1 MIQLEH
7 VSKAYRMGAITVQ
20 ALRDVSLSIVPG
32 EFVALMG
39 ASGSGKSTL
48 MHVLGLLDQPTSGA
62 YRLFGRDVAG
72 LSEDEFAILRSRTVG
87 FVFQQFHLL
96 ARTSAEENVALPALY
111 SFDPVPAGRAA
122 ALLQEIGLGD
132 RRRHKPNELSGGQQQ
147 RVAIARSLVND
158 PQILLAD
165 EPTGNLDS
173 ASAAEIIGILTALN
187 RQGKTIILVTHEID
201 LAACARR
208 IIRLRDGCVVSDEVH
223 EPTVAQDGPP
233 DGAGLAA
240 RRPTG
245 APARAL
251 AGAQRLPNR
260 AERLRSSL
268 RRTGPLLR
276 QAFRSVAAAKVR
288 SALSMLGILIGVAA
302 IIAMLALGTGAKE
315 AMRQSLSS
323 LGSNLLV
330 LMPGTVQVRG
340 VTQAAGDTTRL
351 TLEDLQGLR
360 VAESAIV
367 RLAPSVGGRAQAVYR
382 SANCNTQVLGTT
394 PEYQAMRSWALRG
407 GRFFTTN
414 EVTQRARVAVVGATV
429 ARELFSGANAVGEY
443 IKINK
448 VSFQVLGL
456 LTPKG
461 DSGFR
466 DQDDVIIIPVTT
478 AMYRLLGKQYLDSI
492 SLEAASADV
501 IPVLQERVLAVMK
514 RMHHLPPSQ
523 EDESYHIHNMAE
535 IQDALMATTRTM
547 SFLLAAIAVISLLV
561 GGIGIMNIMLV
572 SVTERTREIGLRKA
586 LGARRREIM
595 NQFLIEAL
603 VISVTGGFIGILLGW
618 GISAGLS
625 SLAGWPTSV
634 APLAVGL
641 AFGFSGLVGIV
652 FGLWPARKAARLNPI
667 EALRYE

>member
-7 VSKAYRMGAITVQ
+7 VFKAYRMGAITVQ
-20 ALRDVSLSIVPG
+20 ALRDVSLSIAPG
-32 EFVALMG
+32 EFVAIMG

-111 SFDPVPAGRAA
+111 SFDPIPAGRAA

-132 RRRHKPNELSGGQQQ
+132 RRHHKPNELSGGQQQ

-187 RQGKTIILVTHEID
+187 RQGKTIILVTHEPD

-208 IIRLRDGCVVSDEVH
+208 IIRLRDGCVIGDEPH
-223 EPTVAQDGPP
+223 EPTVAQDGQP

-240 RRPTG
+240 RGPAG
-245 APARAL
+245 APACAP

-268 RRTGPLLR
+268 RRAGPLLR

-330 LMPGTVQVRG
+330 LMPGAVQVRG

-351 TLEDLQGLR
+351 TLEDVQGLCA
-360 VAESAIV
+360 AEPAIV

-394 PEYQAMRSWALRG
+394 PEYQAMRSWTMRA

-429 ARELFSGANAVGEY
+429 AQELFSGANAVGEY
-443 IKINK
+443 IKVNK

-478 AMYRLLGKQYLDSI
+478 AMYRLLGKQYLDNI
-492 SLEAASADV
+492 NLEAASADV
-501 IPVLQERVLAVMK
+501 IPALQERVLAVMK

-523 EDESYHIHNMAE
+523 EDEPYHIHNMAE

-547 SFLLAAIAVISLLV
+547 SFLLASIAVISLLV

-625 SLAGWPTSV
+625 SLAGWPTSIST
-634 APLAVGL
+634 PAVGL